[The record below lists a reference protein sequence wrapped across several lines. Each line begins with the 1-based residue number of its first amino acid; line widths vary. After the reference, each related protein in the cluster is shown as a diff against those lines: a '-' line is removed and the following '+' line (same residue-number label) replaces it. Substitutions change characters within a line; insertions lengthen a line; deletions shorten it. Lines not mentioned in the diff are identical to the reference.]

1 MAIVPELIRVFIIE
15 DENLVRDTLAQS
27 LELVDNIN
35 VVGTSDNISS
45 SLENIKAA
53 KPDVLIV
60 DVRLKNENGIEA
72 SKTILKT
79 MPSVKIILLSGYF
92 NESLAASALAAG
104 ASAFLSKSI
113 AISHLV
119 AAIFHVM
126 VHNSFYAPQLPEEV
140 IEDIM
145 VKNKTSKRLSALTKR
160 EEEILKLIAKEHST
174 KEIAMML
181 NISEKTVRNHKS
193 NIMAK
198 LGISNHVGLI
208 KYAYYMAMI

>member
-1 MAIVPELIRVFIIE
+1 MAIVPELIKVFIIE

-35 VVGTSDNISS
+35 VVGTSENISS
-45 SLENIKAA
+45 SIGDIKAT

-72 SKTILKT
+72 SKNVLKL
-79 MPSVKIILLSGYF
+79 MPAVKIIILSGYF
-92 NESLAASALAAG
+92 NDSLAANALAAG

-126 VHNSFYAPQLPEEV
+126 VHNSFYAPQLPDEV
-140 IEDIM
+140 LEDIM
-145 VKNKTSKRLSALTKR
+145 VKNKT
-160 EEEILKLIAKEHST
+160 
-174 KEIAMML
+174 
-181 NISEKTVRNHKS
+181 
-193 NIMAK
+193 
-198 LGISNHVGLI
+198 
-208 KYAYYMAMI
+208 

>member
-1 MAIVPELIRVFIIE
+1 MAIVPELIKVFIIE

-35 VVGTSDNISS
+35 VVGTSENISS
-45 SLENIKAA
+45 SIGDIKAT

-72 SKTILKT
+72 SKNVLKV
-79 MPSVKIILLSGYF
+79 MPAVKIIILSGYF
-92 NESLAASALAAG
+92 NDSLAANALAAG

-126 VHNSFYAPQLPEEV
+126 VHNSFYAPQLPDEV
-140 IEDIM
+140 LEDIM
-145 VKNKTSKRLSALTKR
+145 VKNKTSKRLCALSKR
-160 EEEILKLIAKEHST
+160 EKEVLQLIAKEYST
-174 KEIAMML
+174 KDIATML
-181 NISEKTVRNHKS
+181 GISEKTVRNHKS

-198 LGISNHVGLI
+198 LGITSHVGLI

>member
-45 SLENIKAA
+45 SLEYIKAA

-72 SKTILKT
+72 SRMILKT

>member
-1 MAIVPELIRVFIIE
+1 MAIVPELIKVFIIE

-35 VVGTSDNISS
+35 VVGTSENISS
-45 SLENIKAA
+45 SIGDIKAT

-72 SKTILKT
+72 SKNVLKV
-79 MPSVKIILLSGYF
+79 MPAIKIIILSGYF
-92 NESLAASALAAG
+92 NESLAANALAAG

-126 VHNSFYAPQLPEEV
+126 VHNSFYAPQLPDEV
-140 IEDIM
+140 LEDIM
-145 VKNKTSKRLSALTKR
+145 VKNKTSKRLCALSKR
-160 EEEILKLIAKEHST
+160 EKEVLQLIAKEYST
-174 KEIAMML
+174 KDIATML
-181 NISEKTVRNHKS
+181 GISEKTVRNHKS

-198 LGISNHVGLI
+198 LGITSHVGLI

>member
-1 MAIVPELIRVFIIE
+1 MAIVPELIKVFIIE

-35 VVGTSDNISS
+35 VVGTSENISS
-45 SLENIKAA
+45 SIGDIKAT

-72 SKTILKT
+72 SKNVLKL
-79 MPSVKIILLSGYF
+79 MPAVKIIILSGYF
-92 NESLAASALAAG
+92 NDSLAANALAAG

-126 VHNSFYAPQLPEEV
+126 VHNSFYAPQLPDEV
-140 IEDIM
+140 LEDIM
-145 VKNKTSKRLSALTKR
+145 VKNKTSKRLCALSKR
-160 EEEILKLIAKEHST
+160 EKEVLQLIAKEYST
-174 KEIAMML
+174 KDIATML
-181 NISEKTVRNHKS
+181 GISEKTVRNHKS

-198 LGISNHVGLI
+198 LGITSHVGLI

>member
-1 MAIVPELIRVFIIE
+1 MAIVPELIKVFIIE
-15 DENLVRDTLAQS
+15 DENLVRETLAQS

-35 VVGTSDNISS
+35 VVGTSENISS
-45 SLENIKAA
+45 SIENIKAT

-72 SKTILKT
+72 CKNILKVI
-79 MPSVKIILLSGYF
+79 PGVKIIILSGYF
-92 NESLAASALAAG
+92 NDSLAANALAAG

-126 VHNSFYAPQLPEEV
+126 IHNSFYAPQLPDEV
-140 IEDIM
+140 LEDIM
-145 VKNKTSKRLSALTKR
+145 VKNKTSKRLCALSKR
-160 EEEILKLIAKEHST
+160 EKEVLQLIAQEYST
-174 KEIAMML
+174 KDIANML
-181 NISEKTVRNHKS
+181 GISEKTVRNHKS

-198 LGISNHVGLI
+198 LGITSHVGLI

>member
-15 DENLVRDTLAQS
+15 DENLVRDTFAQS
-27 LELVDNIN
+27 LELVKNIE
-35 VVGTSDNISS
+35 VVGSAENISS
-45 SLENIKAA
+45 SIESIKAA

-72 SKTILKT
+72 CKTVLKA
-79 MPSVKIILLSGYF
+79 MPSVKIIIISGYF
-92 NESLAASALAAG
+92 NESLAANALASG

-126 VHNSFYAPQLPEEV
+126 IHNNFYAPQLPDDVLENII
-140 IEDIM
+140 IES
-145 VKNKTSKRLSALTKR
+145 KTNKRLCALSKREK
-160 EEEILKLIAKEHST
+160 EILQLIAKEYST
-174 KEIAMML
+174 KEIANML
-181 NISEKTVRNHKS
+181 GISEKTVRNHKS

>member
-72 SKTILKT
+72 SKMILKT

-119 AAIFHVM
+119 ATIFHVM
-126 VHNSFYAPQLPEEV
+126 VHNSFYAPQLPEDV

>member
-1 MAIVPELIRVFIIE
+1 MAIVSEFIKVFIIE

-27 LELVDNIN
+27 LELIDNIN
-35 VVGTSDNISS
+35 VVGTAENISS
-45 SLENIKAA
+45 SIENIKAT

-72 SKTILKT
+72 SKNILKV
-79 MPSVKIILLSGYF
+79 MPAVKIIILSGYF
-92 NESLAASALAAG
+92 NDLLAFNALAVG

-126 VHNSFYAPQLPEEV
+126 VHNSFYAPLLSDEV
-140 IEDIM
+140 LEDIM
-145 VKNKTSKRLSALTKR
+145 VKNKTSKRLCALSKR
-160 EEEILKLIAKEHST
+160 EKEVLQLIAKEYST
-174 KEIAMML
+174 KDIAAML
-181 NISEKTVRNHKS
+181 GISEKTVRNHKS

-198 LGISNHVGLI
+198 LGITSHVGFI

>member
-1 MAIVPELIRVFIIE
+1 MAIVPELIKVFIIE

-27 LELVDNIN
+27 LELVDNIS
-35 VVGTSDNISS
+35 VVGTSENISS
-45 SLENIKAA
+45 SVENIKAT
-53 KPDVLIV
+53 KPDVLII

-72 SKTILKT
+72 SKYILKV
-79 MPSVKIILLSGYF
+79 MPVVKIIILSGYF
-92 NESLAASALAAG
+92 NDSLAASALAAG

-126 VHNSFYAPQLPEEV
+126 VHNSFYAPQLPDEV
-140 IEDIM
+140 LEDIL
-145 VKNKTSKRLSALTKR
+145 VKNKTSKRLCALLKR
-160 EEEILKLIAKEHST
+160 EKEVLQLIAKEYST
-174 KEIAMML
+174 KDIANML
-181 NISEKTVRNHKS
+181 GISEKTVRNHKS

-198 LGISNHVGLI
+198 LGITSHVGLI

>member
-1 MAIVPELIRVFIIE
+1 MAIAPELIKVFIIE

-27 LELVDNIN
+27 LELIDNIN
-35 VVGTSDNISS
+35 VVGTSENISS
-45 SLENIKAA
+45 YIEKIKVT

-72 SKTILKT
+72 CKNILKV
-79 MPSVKIILLSGYF
+79 MPGVKIIILSGYF
-92 NESLAASALAAG
+92 NDALAANALAVG
-104 ASAFLSKSI
+104 ASAFFSKSI

-126 VHNSFYAPQLPEEV
+126 VHDSFYAPQLPDEV
-140 IEDIM
+140 LEDIM
-145 VKNKTSKRLSALTKR
+145 VKNKTSKRLCALSKR
-160 EEEILKLIAKEHST
+160 EKEVLQLIAKEYST
-174 KEIAMML
+174 KDIANML
-181 NISEKTVRNHKS
+181 GISEKTVRNHKS

-198 LGISNHVGLI
+198 LGITSHVGLI

>member
-1 MAIVPELIRVFIIE
+1 MAIVPELIKVFIIE

-35 VVGTSDNISS
+35 VVGTSENISS
-45 SLENIKAA
+45 SIEDIKAT

-72 SKTILKT
+72 SKNVLKV
-79 MPSVKIILLSGYF
+79 MPAVKIIILSGYF
-92 NESLAASALAAG
+92 NDSLAANALAAG

-126 VHNSFYAPQLPEEV
+126 VHNSFYAPQLPDEV
-140 IEDIM
+140 LEDIM
-145 VKNKTSKRLSALTKR
+145 VKNKTSKRLCALSKR
-160 EEEILKLIAKEHST
+160 EKEILQLIAKEYST
-174 KEIAMML
+174 KDIATML
-181 NISEKTVRNHKS
+181 GISEKTVRNHKS

-198 LGISNHVGLI
+198 LGITSHVGLI